1 MVSIFMAL
9 IMAKNEEDEFQ
20 YIVRIAATDI
30 DGNKP
35 VRYALTQIKGIGN
48 SVARLVAQQAGVDPL
63 IKIGKLPD
71 TDIKQLDEAVATIP
85 EWSPAWMRN
94 RQKDRETGDDRHLVG
109 PEIEMTLRDDINL
122 MKKIRCYRGI
132 RHEKNLPVRGQRTRG
147 NKRTGLTVGVSKRR
161 LKK

>member
-1 MVSIFMAL
+1 MAL

-30 DGNKP
+30 DGNIP
-35 VRYALTQIKGIGN
+35 VRYALTQIKGVGN
-48 SVARLVAQQAGVDPL
+48 SVARLVAQQAGVDPNV
-63 IKIGKLPD
+63 KIGKLPD
-71 TDIKQLDEAVATIP
+71 KDIKQLDETVATIP
-85 EWSPAWMRN
+85 EWSPVWQRN
-94 RQKDRETGDDRHLVG
+94 RQKDRETGDDRHLIG

-122 MKKIRCYRGI
+122 LKKIRCYRGI
-132 RHEKNLPVRGQRTRG
+132 RHEKSLPVRGQRTRG

>member
-1 MVSIFMAL
+1 V
-9 IMAKNEEDEFQ
+9 
-20 YIVRIAATDI
+20 
-30 DGNKP
+30 
-35 VRYALTQIKGIGN
+35 GN
-48 SVARLVAQQAGVDPL
+48 SIARLIAQRAGVDPRV
-63 IKIGKLPD
+63 KIGKLSD
-71 TDIKQLDEAVATIP
+71 KDIKQLDEAVTTIP
-85 EWSPAWMRN
+85 EWSPVWMRN
-94 RQKDRETGDDRHLVG
+94 RQHDRETGDDRHLIG